1 MTTNGYVAS
10 ANKEAQSGDVV
21 CILFGCAMPLILR
34 SQNDGTYMTVD
45 AAYVEDIMEGEFLQD
60 KAHYTDT
67 EFVIS

>member
-1 MTTNGYVAS
+1 
-10 ANKEAQSGDVV
+10 
-21 CILFGCAMPLILR
+21 MPLILR